1 MWGLHFSTPPPT
13 VQKLAPPSVP
23 LLLWHL
29 CQADAFE
36 TLGSED
42 KGVRIRVEGLEIA
55 FLGFRVEVL
64 GLWIIQ
70 HVPVALSVQGAK
82 IAI

>member
-36 TLGSED
+36 TLGGED
-42 KGVRIRVEGLEIA
+42 KGVRIRVEGL
-55 FLGFRVEVL
+55 
-64 GLWIIQ
+64 
-70 HVPVALSVQGAK
+70 
-82 IAI
+82 